1 MDFLPTLW
9 FILIAVLWIGYLF
22 LEGFDLGVGMLMK
35 TFARGEKERRVL
47 LNTVG
52 PVWDGNE
59 VWLLTAGGATFA
71 AFPFWYASLF
81 SALYIPLVFVLLG
94 LIFRAVAFE
103 YRGKVHNDT
112 WRTVWDW
119 AIALGSLVAA
129 FGIGAMLA
137 LTTTGLPLNENGD
150 RVGGAFAWFT
160 WYAVIGGLA
169 IVGFAVIHAAAFVAL
184 KTDGDIRHRARRL
197 VGRWMPVGLAPMAVW
212 AIAVALEN
220 GKWFSWLLIAVAVA
234 AAVTSWAANRA
245 GREGFSFLAMGG
257 FLLAGAAA
265 IFSAVYPVV
274 LPSTLDPLW
283 NLTVENASSS
293 SYTLGLMSIVAAFG
307 VPLVLAYQAWTY
319 WIFRKRITAAH
330 LPEPHDFAPAV
341 ALATAGAAPA
351 GATGTTPTG
360 SAS

>member
-35 TFARGEKERRVL
+35 AFARGEKERRVL

-81 SALYIPLVFVLLG
+81 SALYIPLVLVLLG

-103 YRGKVHNDT
+103 YRGKVHADR

-119 AIALGSLVAA
+119 AIALGSFVAA
-129 FGIGAMLA
+129 FGIGSMLA
-137 LTTTGLPLNENGD
+137 LTTTGLPLNANGD
-150 RVGGAFAWFT
+150 RVGGPFAWFS
-160 WYAVIGGLA
+160 WYAVLGGLA
-169 IVGFAVIHAAAFVAL
+169 VVGFAVIHASAFVAL
-184 KTDGDIRHRARRL
+184 KTDGEIRHRARRL
-197 VGRWMPVGLAPMAVW
+197 VGRWMPLGLVPMAVW

-234 AAVTSWAANRA
+234 AAVASWIANRA
-245 GREGFSFLAMGG
+245 NREGLSFMAMGV

-274 LPSTLDPLW
+274 LPSTLNPMW

-293 SYTLGLMSIVAAFG
+293 SYTLGLMSIVAAVG

-319 WIFRKRITAAH
+319 WVFRKRISAAH
-330 LPEPHDFAPAV
+330 LPEPHDFDPAV
-341 ALATAGAAPA
+341 GNAAGKEIQAAA
-351 GATGTTPTG
+351 GNGN
-360 SAS
+360 